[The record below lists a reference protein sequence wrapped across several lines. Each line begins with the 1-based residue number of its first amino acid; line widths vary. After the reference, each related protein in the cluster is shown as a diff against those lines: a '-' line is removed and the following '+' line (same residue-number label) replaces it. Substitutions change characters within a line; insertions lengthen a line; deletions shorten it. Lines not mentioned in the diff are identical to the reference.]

1 MVKWRKERIGERSYR
16 PILNTSHQL
25 QMKIVFGIPYYDFWL
40 LATHKHALTCCVCQC
55 RAQYLFSGYL
65 HGPVQFFFTMCC
77 IVHDGFM
84 GMCKG
89 RHD

>member
-40 LATHKHALTCCVCQC
+40 LATHKHALTCCVSFMHSTFIVD
-55 RAQYLFSGYL
+55 QYMALFNFL
-65 HGPVQFFFTMCC
+65 LCVAL
-77 IVHDGFM
+77 
-84 GMCKG
+84 
-89 RHD
+89 